1 MKKKQ
6 WLRVLCSFILMFSL
20 LALLHAGETQAA
32 VTLQSSTI
40 RDYVL
45 AKVGKNYANGQ
56 CLRFVEECYQNLGG
70 SRPYNCCASKSGN
83 SYIKST
89 NFNNIPIG
97 ATVYFGNC
105 GGGPCR
111 RCGSSYYGH
120 VGIYVGDGYFV
131 HATGGKVK
139 KSTMSSWRNKYRGY
153 GYCGNFTLST
163 STSYNPQG
171 MLDNAEGGEN
181 KIRVYG
187 WAFDADD
194 YGKQLDIH
202 VYIGKSSASKK
213 FVSVIKANK
222 SRPDVGRA
230 YPGAGNYHGYEEWIT
245 VDVSGR
251 QTVYVYAINVGGGE
265 NVLLGTKTVNVSS
278 DTTAPVIKNV
288 KITNV
293 TSRGY
298 TVSCTVTDNKGVE
311 RVQFPTWTEKN
322 GQDDIQKNWDTNS
335 AASGQKS
342 GNTYT
347 YYVSVSDHNNET
359 GKYITHIY
367 AYDKSGN
374 RSACAAPAVII
385 KAKAVYYGDLDM
397 NGEITVTDL
406 SGVMQAVVGTI
417 TLNDEQ
423 KKRADV
429 NGDGKIDS
437 LDVSLINQYIVKLI
451 EKFPVEG

>member
-6 WLRVLCSFILMFSL
+6 WISVLCSLILTLSL
-20 LALLHAGETQAA
+20 LAPLNIFKTEAA

-45 AKVGKNYANGQ
+45 GKVGRSYPNGQ
-56 CLRFVEECYQNLGG
+56 CLKFVEECYQNLGA

-83 SYIKST
+83 LYIKSYD
-89 NFNNIPIG
+89 FNNIPIG
-97 ATVYFGNC
+97 ATVYFGKC

-111 RCGSSYYGH
+111 YCRSTYYGH

-131 HATGGKVK
+131 HATGGRVK
-139 KSTMSSWRNKYRGY
+139 KSTMSSWRSKYHGY
-153 GYCGNFTLST
+153 GYCGNFKLVT
-163 STSYNPQG
+163 STSHNPQG
-171 MLDNAEGGEN
+171 MLDSAEGSEN

-194 YGKQLDIH
+194 YNKQLDIH
-202 VYIGKSSASKK
+202 VYIGGPAGSGAAATA
-213 FVSVIKANK
+213 IKADK

-230 YPGAGNYHGYEEWIT
+230 YPGAGNYHGYDAWID
-245 VDVSGR
+245 VNVSGN
-251 QTVYVYAINVGGGE
+251 QTVYVYAINVGGGT
-265 NVLLGTKTVNVSS
+265 NVLLGTKTVNVSI
-278 DTTAPVIKNV
+278 DTSAPVIRDV
-288 KITNV
+288 KISNV
-293 TSRGY
+293 NPRGY
-298 TVSCTVTDNKGVE
+298 TVSCTVTDNKGVD

-322 GQDDIQKNWDTNS
+322 GQDDIQRNWDVSS
-335 AASGQKS
+335 AARGTKS

-347 YYVSVSDHNNET
+347 FNVFISDHNNET

-367 AYDKSGN
+367 AYDKNGN
-374 RSACAAPAVII
+374 KSACAAPVVTI
-385 KAKAVYYGDLDM
+385 KEKTIYYGDLDM
-397 NGEITVTDL
+397 NGEITITDL
-406 SGVMQAVVGTI
+406 SGVMQAVVGNV

-437 LDVSLINQYIVKLI
+437 LDANLMNQYIVKLI
-451 EKFPVEG
+451 DKFPVEG